1 MAGAGRAGVTCGM
14 LQRTVAR
21 VKAYGIHRVDPLDA
35 MGMAGHTARMTQ
47 IYKIL
52 RAPEYDAFLREG
64 HTPGAPIDLA
74 DGYIHLSTA
83 DQVAGTLAKHF
94 AGEAGLKLLALDAG
108 PLGDALRWEESRG
121 GALFP
126 HLYRE
131 MQAEDVIWARDLP
144 LVGTAHVLDG
154 LIP

>member
-1 MAGAGRAGVTCGM
+1 MAGAGPAGVTRGM

-21 VKAYGIHRVDPLDA
+21 VKAYAIGRVVRLDA
-35 MGMAGHTARMTQ
+35 SGKAGHTARMTQ

-52 RAPEYDAFLREG
+52 RAPEYAAFRREG
-64 HTPGAPIDLA
+64 HTWGAPIDLA
-74 DGYIHLSTA
+74 DGYIHLSAA
-83 DQVAGTLAKHF
+83 DQVAGTLSKHF
-94 AGEAGLKLLALDAG
+94 AGEEGLVLLALDAE
-108 PLGDALRWEESRG
+108 PLGEALRWEESRG

-131 MQAEDVIWARDLP
+131 MKAQDVLWARDLP
-144 LVGTAHVLDG
+144 LLDATHVLDG